1 MTEDYIE
8 KANEAA
14 EKLFREGRISEKD
27 KERIASAAAA
37 ELGDESAERD
47 RDYTC
52 ADATKDVRS
61 VLDGFLKAAKN
72 SAQRLEA
79 VITDSASA
87 FVKSYSFN
95 LSDGTVLYSRK
106 IQVRPWEK
114 YESKTVKLK
123 GTAEKAPFE
132 AEFVISEIEQT
143 GFPENL
149 PSSAMPYVAV
159 ALEEKFSGVIKV
171 CRPGLSLKIKIE

>member
-1 MTEDYIE
+1 MNEDYIE

-37 ELGDESAERD
+37 DLAGEAAERD
-47 RDYTC
+47 RNYTC
-52 ADATKDVRS
+52 SDATKDVRS

-106 IQVRPWEK
+106 IQLRPWEK
-114 YESKTVKLK
+114 YESK
-123 GTAEKAPFE
+123 P
-132 AEFVISEIEQT
+132 
-143 GFPENL
+143 
-149 PSSAMPYVAV
+149 
-159 ALEEKFSGVIKV
+159 
-171 CRPGLSLKIKIE
+171 

>member
-14 EKLFREGRISEKD
+14 EKLFREGRIPEKD

-37 ELGDESAERD
+37 DLGDESAERD
-47 RDYTC
+47 RNYTC
-52 ADATKDVRS
+52 SDASKDVRS

-95 LSDGTVLYSRK
+95 LSDGTVLY
-106 IQVRPWEK
+106 
-114 YESKTVKLK
+114 
-123 GTAEKAPFE
+123 
-132 AEFVISEIEQT
+132 
-143 GFPENL
+143 
-149 PSSAMPYVAV
+149 
-159 ALEEKFSGVIKV
+159 
-171 CRPGLSLKIKIE
+171 LSLIHI